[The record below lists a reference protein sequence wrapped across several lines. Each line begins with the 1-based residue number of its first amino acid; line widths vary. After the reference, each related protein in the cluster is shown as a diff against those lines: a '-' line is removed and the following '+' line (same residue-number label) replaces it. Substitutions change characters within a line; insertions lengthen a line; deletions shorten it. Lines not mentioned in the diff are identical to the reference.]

1 MSDASE
7 EIETVINESVNEYIV
22 STNKMIFKEE
32 DWSSIIKILD
42 IQNHSICFTHMDPSK
57 WEKGLL
63 VLYFKY
69 LLFVCGL
76 TL

>member
-1 MSDASE
+1 M
-7 EIETVINESVNEYIV
+7 N
-22 STNKMIFKEE
+22 
-32 DWSSIIKILD
+32 
-42 IQNHSICFTHMDPSK
+42 PSK

-76 TL
+76 TLYILRDKCLRLEYLMNE